1 MNLKETFESTQVYE
15 LNCEFDMD
23 VIDKI
28 CKSFSKDDGTEKI
41 LFMDDMVEREIS
53 RYFLMNEITFGKSKL
68 ITDNKDFGDAEFIV
82 HTGYTLFFINLDLL
96 NHPLAY
102 EENLGDNKIYILD
115 YEKLNDFSFKIAEAE
130 KTLNI

>member
-1 MNLKETFESTQVYE
+1 MNLKETFKSTQVYE
-15 LNCEFDMD
+15 LNREFDMD
-23 VIDKI
+23 VIDEI
-28 CKSFSKDDGTEKI
+28 CKSFRKDDGTEKI

-53 RYFLMNEITFGKSKL
+53 RYFLMNEIILGKRNL

-82 HTGYTLFFINLDLL
+82 HEGYTLFFINLDLL

-102 EENLGDNKIYILD
+102 KENLGDNKIYILD
-115 YEKLNDFSFKIAEAE
+115 SQSLNDFSLKIVEAE